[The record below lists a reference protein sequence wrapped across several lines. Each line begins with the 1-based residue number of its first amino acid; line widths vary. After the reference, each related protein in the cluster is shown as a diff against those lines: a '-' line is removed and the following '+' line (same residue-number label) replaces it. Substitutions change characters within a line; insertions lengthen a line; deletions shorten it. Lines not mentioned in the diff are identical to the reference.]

1 MSFKPG
7 RRVKDRSDP
16 FAMLERSH
24 ARLQEQLS
32 LLLGTAAEL
41 NDSPHDDDA
50 RARVVEIADFLEHSV
65 ARHEHDE
72 EESLFPRVRE
82 HGRLAQIVDTLE
94 AEHRSQIALHRELSA
109 LAGACERDELDGPLL
124 EHLSDLAMT
133 LAKSYSHHIEIE
145 ELELFPMARALLHA
159 DERAAMAAEMQ
170 ARRGR

>member
-7 RRVKDRSDP
+7 GRGKDRSDP

-41 NDSPHDDDA
+41 HDAPHDPAA
-50 RARVVEIADFLEHSV
+50 RARVVEIADFLEHSI
-65 ARHEHDE
+65 ARHELDE
-72 EESLFPRVRE
+72 EQSLFPRVRD
-82 HGRLAQIVDTLE
+82 RYAQIIDTLE
-94 AEHRSQIALHRELSA
+94 AEHRSQQKLHHELRA
-109 LAGACERDELDGPLL
+109 LAEACERDELDEPLL
-124 EHLSDLAMT
+124 AHLSDLAMT

-145 ELELFPMARALLHA
+145 ELELFPHARVVLHA
-159 DERAAMAAEMQ
+159 SVRAEMAAEMQ